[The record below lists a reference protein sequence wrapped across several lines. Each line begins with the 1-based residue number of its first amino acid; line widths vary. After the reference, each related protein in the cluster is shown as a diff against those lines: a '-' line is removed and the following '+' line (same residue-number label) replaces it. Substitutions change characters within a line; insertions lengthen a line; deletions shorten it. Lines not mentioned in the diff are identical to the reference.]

1 MKNTIRVYTSHI
13 SSLGLEETMKSIAKS
28 LETYKKMPDLM
39 SASLSTMMRSY
50 SAVSQLEFNSI
61 TESLQKTMNTYAKMN
76 MTNFT
81 SGLLTDSIS
90 ASLREIGKTF
100 KLYEQTNLSESLKA
114 ISESMSL
121 FSESI
126 VSEQLRQLREI
137 DYSTLFANIMS
148 QPSSLSQIVDT
159 AYSMVQDEFSEANE
173 QDENFNEEEFHEV
186 LQEQVSNPKGF
197 QERVAGWTDK
207 KKIQFFI
214 IWQLIVFIYGNFF
227 QPYFQENIGMPV
239 TAYVVSNVKEL
250 PQKGANI
257 ICQLKENVEAII
269 IENTNYYYK
278 VSFIDENGEKREGY
292 VAKRNLKD
300 VEEETQYET
309 EEQQEEGYNEN

>member
-1 MKNTIRVYTSHI
+1 MKNTIRVYTSHV
-13 SSLGLEETMKSIAKS
+13 SSLEETMKSIAKS
-28 LETYKKMPDLM
+28 LETYRKMSDLI
-39 SASLSTMMRSY
+39 SASLSTMLRSY
-50 SAVSQLEFNSI
+50 SAVPLLEFNSI
-61 TESLQKTMNTYAKMN
+61 TESLRKTMDTYAKMN

-90 ASLREIGKTF
+90 ASLQEIGKTF
-100 KLYEQTNLSESLKA
+100 KLYERTNFSESLKA

-126 VSEQLRQLREI
+126 ASEQLRQLRGI

-148 QPSSLSQIVDT
+148 QSSSLSQIVDT
-159 AYSMVQDEFSEANE
+159 AYSMVQDELSEANE
-173 QDENFNEEEFHEV
+173 QDENFNEEEFQEV
-186 LQEQVSNPKGF
+186 LQEQASNPKGF
-197 QERVAGWTDK
+197 QERIAGWTDK

-214 IWQLIVFIYGNFF
+214 IWQLIMFIYGNFF

-250 PQKGANI
+250 PQKGADI

-309 EEQQEEGYNEN
+309 EGQQEEGYNEN